1 MSRMY
6 SLVFGAA
13 GSPIAVTTATDFFEV
28 NPAANKPCRFA
39 GIFLS
44 QSSDTGDA
52 AEEILQIGIVRVPAT
67 FTSSGG
73 TSTTPRLIDATG
85 AAAGAACEVT
95 TGSSAVA
102 TTSGTLEHI
111 KAYQFNIRTGLE
123 LWLPPEF
130 QPQFVNG
137 AGGVVRLYTAPTD
150 SLSMMGTLYFIEEG

>member
-1 MSRMY
+1 MPRMY
-6 SLVFGAA
+6 TLAFEA
-13 GSPIAVTTATDFFEV
+13 IAVTTATDFFEV

-44 QSSDTGDA
+44 QSSDVGDS
-52 AEEILQIGIVRVPAT
+52 AEEILRITVTRVPAT

-73 TSTTPRLIDATG
+73 TSTTPRLVDATG

-102 TTSGTLEHI
+102 TTSGTLETL

-130 QPQFVNG
+130 QFQFVNG
-137 AGGVVRLYTAPTD
+137 AGGVVRLPAAPAD
-150 SLSMMGTLYFIEEG
+150 SLTMSGTLYFVEEG